1 MLAIDKPH
9 AGGVFYYHHMY
20 NTATDT
26 HTHVARFNPSAGS
39 RIRRILL
46 VALASAA
53 IISGGGF
60 YVWSRQMVVV
70 GHAKNAYTGQAVG
83 KPDVTISSL
92 YWVRHCESSSDG
104 RFVCRASV
112 TAGEWIVIW
121 VHQKG
126 KPAYARYIIGQPGK
140 RVEISDILVL

>member
-1 MLAIDKPH
+1 
-9 AGGVFYYHHMY
+9 MY

-26 HTHVARFNPSAGS
+26 HAHVARFNPSAGS

-126 KPAYARYIIGQPGK
+126 KPAYARYVIGQPGK